1 MTEPSGGSEQRPRRP
16 VVVPAIALVALT
28 ALGVTALLGGLD
40 EAPDAPEPLGQG
52 AVLDQGMYSTK
63 FVESRVKVEKG
74 ELSFDADK
82 RFVELVFDVTNKTD
96 ETARVGM
103 PPEQPERAFT
113 LTSFAGSLL
122 KISPAFPKESGPFT
136 FALIKGD
143 ESQQLQPD
151 VPTQVVV
158 RYRLKEGERPP
169 DKITID
175 VGSFEEGTDF
185 LSAEPRWQMVSEEVG
200 EKFVPEIKARVTLPV
215 RQEAGA

>member
-1 MTEPSGGSEQRPRRP
+1 MTEPSGGSDTRPRRP

-28 ALGVTALLGGLD
+28 ALGITALLGGLD
-40 EAPDAPEPLGQG
+40 EAPDVPEPLSQG

-63 FVESRVKVEKG
+63 FVGSRVKVEKG
-74 ELSFDADK
+74 ELSFDEDK

-96 ETARVGM
+96 ETARVGI
-103 PPEQPERAFT
+103 PAEQPSQAFT
-113 LTSFAGSLL
+113 MTSFAGSLL
-122 KISPAFPKESGPFT
+122 KISPAFSKEAGPFT

-151 VPTQVVV
+151 VPTQVIV

-175 VGSFEEGTDF
+175 VASFEEGSGFNSTE
-185 LSAEPRWQMVSEEVG
+185 LRWQMVSKQVG

-215 RQEAGA
+215 KQEAGA

>member
-1 MTEPSGGSEQRPRRP
+1 MTEPSGGSDTRPRRP

-28 ALGVTALLGGLD
+28 ALGITALLGGLD
-40 EAPDAPEPLGQG
+40 EAPDVPEPLSAG

-63 FVESRVKVEKG
+63 FVGSRVKVEKG
-74 ELSFDADK
+74 ELSFDEDK

-96 ETARVGM
+96 ETARVGI
-103 PPEQPERAFT
+103 PAEQPSQAFT
-113 LTSFAGSLL
+113 MTSFAGSLL
-122 KISPAFPKESGPFT
+122 KISPAFSKEAGPFT

-151 VPTQVVV
+151 VPTQVIV

-175 VGSFEEGTDF
+175 VASFEEGSGFNSTE
-185 LSAEPRWQMVSEEVG
+185 LRWQMVSKQVG
-200 EKFVPEIKARVTLPV
+200 KKFVPEIKARVTLPV
-215 RQEAGA
+215 KQEAGA